1 MCQQLYLTLIKKR
14 HKFAAYVSHIVGDGM
29 FAVTY
34 GQFLCEYH
42 GSVAKGFG
50 LNPLPESGGAM
61 DWLAWLQNSGFV
73 VPLDLLALVSLSII
87 FMMVVD
93 TPSAKV
99 KSTVSRRG
107 VMETDHSL
115 ASAKRD

>member
-1 MCQQLYLTLIKKR
+1 
-14 HKFAAYVSHIVGDGM
+14 M
-29 FAVTY
+29 FAVKY

-42 GSVAKGFG
+42 GSFGKGFG

-87 FMMVVD
+87 CMMAVD

-99 KSTVSRRG
+99 ARRQWRQSFVSVG
-107 VMETDHSL
+107 QD
-115 ASAKRD
+115 KKD